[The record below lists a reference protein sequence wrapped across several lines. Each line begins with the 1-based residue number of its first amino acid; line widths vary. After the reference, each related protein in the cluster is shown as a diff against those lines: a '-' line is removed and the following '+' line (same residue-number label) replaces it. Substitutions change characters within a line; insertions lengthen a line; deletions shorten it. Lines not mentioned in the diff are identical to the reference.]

1 MKTNMKK
8 YLLLA
13 LAAGVVGFSA
23 CSKLEPELGGPNSIA
38 PATTSGAPTPPSIA
52 AVYEQLNGLVG
63 QYGYQAMQEHSTDEL
78 MGPTRGT
85 DWDDFGTWRRLHLH
99 TWAGDH
105 NQINDVWNG
114 LNGALFQTTLVA
126 ETKSGLEKAEGQFL
140 RGYFRFLTCDL
151 YGQVQT
157 RPANAAAN
165 VIPNVLTRAQA
176 IDEIITEVE
185 AAVAALPVFN
195 GTNRAQATK
204 EAAWAL
210 LAKAYLNKAVYKQ
223 DPTKPAGPFS
233 FSAAD
238 MNKVIEY
245 CDKIAANPLLQLDSY
260 YWDNFKWDNGT
271 QSTENIFVRK
281 GGDNRSDSR
290 AGNGIDVVWAT
301 CMGWHYNQR
310 PSSWNGFT
318 TLSEFY
324 DKFENG
330 DIRKKADIP
339 GYTEKTGSNA
349 GFVIGQA
356 FGPVKSSNPKEP
368 GSIGDPVGPLFDR
381 SGNPLVFT
389 RRASI
394 FFNGE
399 ASGIRTNKFPLD
411 ANKINDG
418 GWGSNNEFPFFR
430 LADVRLMKAEAIV
443 RGGTATGGETALSIV
458 NQLRAIRNAS
468 ALGAVNVNTLIDER
482 GRELYLEGWR
492 RNDMIRFG
500 IFNAP
505 VEERATASDASRV
518 VYPIPTIALSSNPN
532 LKQNFGY

>member
-1 MKTNMKK
+1 MNTVKSNNLTKVFT
-8 YLLLA
+8 LLA
-13 LAAGVVGFSA
+13 IVSLVA
-23 CSKLEPELGGPNSIA
+23 CTKLDPKLEAPLSIA
-38 PATTSGAPTPPSIA
+38 PTSEGGAPSAPSIA
-52 AVYEQLNGLVG
+52 SVYEQLNQLVG

-114 LNGALFQTTLVA
+114 LNGALFQTTLIA

-140 RGYFRFLTCDL
+140 RGFFRFLTCDL
-151 YGQVQT
+151 YGQVQS
-157 RPANAAAN
+157 RPATAAAN
-165 VIPNVLTRAQA
+165 AIPTVLTRAQV

-185 AAVAALPVFN
+185 AAVATLPAYN

-210 LAKAYLNKAVYKQ
+210 LAKCYLNKAVYKQ
-223 DPTKPAGPFS
+223 DPTKPAGPYAH
-233 FSAAD
+233 SAGD

-245 CDKIAANPLLQLDSY
+245 CDKIKANALLQLDT
-260 YWDNFKWDNGT
+260 YWDNFKWDNGSK
-271 QSTENIFVRK
+271 STENIFIRK
-281 GGDNRSDSR
+281 NGGDAR
-290 AGNGIDVVWAT
+290 AGNGTNLVWAT

-324 DKFENG
+324 DKFETD
-330 DIRKKADIP
+330 DIRRNAVIP
-339 GYTEKTGSNA
+339 DYTDKVGSTA
-349 GFVIGQA
+349 GFLVGQA
-356 FGPVKSSNPKEP
+356 YGPVKASNPKEP
-368 GSIGDPVGPLFDR
+368 GSIGDKIGPLFDR
-381 SGNPLVFT
+381 SGNPLIFT

-411 ANKINDG
+411 PSSINDG
-418 GWGSNNEFPFFR
+418 GWGSPNEFPFFR
-430 LADVRLMKAEAIV
+430 LADIRLMKAEAIL
-443 RGGTATGGETALSIV
+443 RGGTPTGGETALTIV
-458 NQLRAIRNAS
+458 NGIRTIRNAS
-468 ALGAVNVNTLIDER
+468 TLGSVNLNTLIDER

-492 RNDMIRFG
+492 RNDLVRYEK
-500 IFNAP
+500 FNDP
-505 VEERATASDASRV
+505 VEERATKSDGAKV
-518 VYPIPTIALSSNPN
+518 VYPIPTNALSSNPN

>member
-1 MKTNMKK
+1 MNTVKSNNLTKVFT
-8 YLLLA
+8 A
-13 LAAGVVGFSA
+13 LAIVLLVA
-23 CSKLEPELGGPNSIA
+23 CTKLDPKLEAPLSIA
-38 PATTSGAPTPPSIA
+38 PTTSGGAPSAPSISS
-52 AVYEQLNGLVG
+52 VYEQLNQLVG

-114 LNGALFQTTLVA
+114 LNGALFQTTLIA

-140 RGYFRFLTCDL
+140 RGFFRFLTCDL
-151 YGQVQT
+151 YGQVQARPAT
-157 RPANAAAN
+157 SPANA
-165 VIPNVLTRAQA
+165 IPTVLTRAQV

-185 AAVAALPVFN
+185 AAVATLPAYN

-210 LAKAYLNKAVYKQ
+210 LAKCYLNKAVYKQ
-223 DPTKPAGPFS
+223 DPTKPAGPYTH
-233 FSAAD
+233 SAGD

-245 CDKIAANPLLQLDSY
+245 CDKIKANALLQLDT
-260 YWDNFKWDNGT
+260 YWDNFKWDNG
-271 QSTENIFVRK
+271 SKSSENIFVRK
-281 GGDNRSDSR
+281 NGGDDR
-290 AGNGIDVVWAT
+290 AGNGTNLVWAT

-324 DKFENG
+324 DKFETD
-330 DIRKKADIP
+330 DIRRKANIP
-339 GYTEKTGSNA
+339 GYTDKVGSNA

-356 FGPVKSSNPKEP
+356 YGPVKASNPKEP
-368 GSIGDPVGPLFDR
+368 GSIGDPVGPLYDR
-381 SGNPLVFT
+381 SGNPLIFT

-411 ANKINDG
+411 PSSINDG
-418 GWGSNNEFPFFR
+418 GWGSPNEFPFFR
-430 LADVRLMKAEAIV
+430 LADIRLMKAEAIL
-443 RGGTATGGETALSIV
+443 RGGTPTGGETAVSIV
-458 NQLRAIRNAS
+458 NGLRTSRNAS
-468 ALGAVNVNTLIDER
+468 TLASVNLNNLIDER

-492 RNDMIRFG
+492 RNDLVRYEK
-500 IFNAP
+500 FNDP
-505 VEERATASDASRV
+505 VEERSSKSDGAKV
-518 VYPIPTIALSSNPN
+518 VYPIPTNALSSNPN